1 MDHFDHILNWKL
13 RAGSHRFPGKDG
25 GTCINEAAI
34 VAAGFPYRPICHVRQ
49 MRHCFSRPIC
59 SLAMTLNDQATD
71 AERQRLLPF
80 VTRLACADSAE
91 IERKRAKYI
100 AERTR
105 TQVSFERGLE
115 VLEGVL
121 TIGRQADPPGVEEV
135 QSRMAS
141 VKQNGPG
148 PQKLIPSKV
157 KGWFS
162 ALAPQD

>member
-1 MDHFDHILNWKL
+1 MDDFDHILNWKL
-13 RAGSHRFPGKDG
+13 RTGSHRFPGKDG

-49 MRHCFSRPIC
+49 MPGCFSRPIC
-59 SLAMTLNDQATD
+59 SLAMALNDQATD
-71 AERQRLLPF
+71 GERQRLLPF

-91 IERKRAKYI
+91 IERRRAKYI

-105 TQVSFERGLE
+105 TRVSFDEGLE

-121 TIGRQADPPGVEEV
+121 TIGRQADPLGFDEL

-141 VKQNGPG
+141 VQQNGPA
-148 PQKLIPSKV
+148 PRNVIPSKV

-162 ALAPQD
+162 ALALQD